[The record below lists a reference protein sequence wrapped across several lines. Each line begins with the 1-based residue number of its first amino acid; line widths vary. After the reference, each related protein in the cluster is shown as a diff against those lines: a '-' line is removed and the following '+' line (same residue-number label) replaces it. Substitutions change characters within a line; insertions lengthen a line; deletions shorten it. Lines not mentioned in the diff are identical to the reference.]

1 MKVIRILAVALMIV
15 GVAGCGVTPQQ
26 TKISSIDP
34 TSKEIVLL
42 GSSAFDQK
50 VRVALIKNGF
60 KVKVQSSTRSIT
72 QKSEDQDSKFNLASA
87 RYGLVFSWK
96 RVDYCLAGDGEKIIL
111 NAELIDLKTNE
122 PVLFLTRSG
131 WTAPCVG
138 LGGELFDDLAK
149 DLATNWN

>member
-1 MKVIRILAVALMIV
+1 MKAIKFPAVALMI
-15 GVAGCGVTPQQ
+15 GSLIGCGVTPQQ

-34 TSKEIVLL
+34 SSKEIVLL
-42 GSSAFDQK
+42 GSSEFDQK
-50 VRVALIKNGF
+50 ARIALIKNGF

-72 QKSEDQDSKFNLASA
+72 QKSEEIDSKFNLASA
-87 RYGLVFSWK
+87 RYGLAFSWK
-96 RVDYCLAGDGEKIIL
+96 MVDFCLVGDGKKIIL
-111 NAELIDLKTNE
+111 NAELVDLKTNE

-149 DLATNWN
+149 DLASNWN